1 MPVQPS
7 PSSSAEAAPR
17 DRAGV
22 LADLRAR
29 IRRIEGAGG
38 EGGRTLPFGIDAVD
52 GHLPDGGLPLGCLH
66 AVAAQDPGAGTGFAA
81 ALLAR
86 LATPRTPAL
95 WILRGR
101 DLYAPG
107 LAAYGLTPDRLV
119 AVRAV
124 RPVDA
129 LWAMEEALRCSTLS
143 AVLGELEGLDLT
155 ASRRLQLAAE
165 SSGVTG
171 FLLDVSAG
179 AVASG
184 GRNRLAAG
192 RLVEGRRA
200 EGLSAAVTRWRLDAA
215 PSLDGEEDAVPRPAG
230 GPPGLG
236 KPRWSVAL
244 DRCRGGRPGHWTL
257 SWDGEGWRD
266 AGKED
271 GSGLWQAAGS
281 DSGLWPARHSRGLDL
296 MALDSMALDSMSDNR
311 QGRLSDHRRPAVA
324 R

>member
-1 MPVQPS
+1 MPVLSS
-7 PSSSAEAAPR
+7 PFLSAEAAPR
-17 DRAGV
+17 NRAGV
-22 LADLRAR
+22 LAELCAR

-38 EGGRTLPFGIDAVD
+38 EGGRILPFGIDPVD
-52 GHLPDGGLPLGCLH
+52 HHLPDGGLPLGCLH
-66 AVAAQDPGAGTGFAA
+66 AVAAEDPGAGTGFAA
-81 ALLAR
+81 ALLSR
-86 LATPRTPAL
+86 LATPRRPAL

-129 LWAMEEALRCSTLS
+129 LWAMEEALRCSALS

-171 FLLDVSAG
+171 FLLDVGTGLGAG
-179 AVASG
+179 ASG
-184 GRNRLAAG
+184 GRNR
-192 RLVEGRRA
+192 RT

-215 PSLDGEEDAVPRPAG
+215 PSLDGKEDAIPRPAG

-236 KPRWSVAL
+236 KPRWSVVL
-244 DRCRGGRPGHWTL
+244 ERCRGGRPGNWTL
-257 SWDGEGWRD
+257 AWDGEGWRD
-266 AGKED
+266 VGKED
-271 GSGLWQAAGS
+271 GSGLGQAAPS
-281 DSGLWPARHSRGLDL
+281 DSGLWPIRQP
-296 MALDSMALDSMSDNR
+296 MALDPMSDNR
-311 QGRLSDHRRPAVA
+311 QGRLSDHRRSATVPARA

>member
-1 MPVQPS
+1 MPVPLSS
-7 PSSSAEAAPR
+7 PPPADAAPR
-17 DRAGV
+17 DRAGL

-38 EGGRTLPFGIDAVD
+38 EGGRTLAFGIDSVD

-66 AVAAQDPGAGTGFAA
+66 AVAADAPGAGTGFAV

-86 LATPRTPAL
+86 LATPKRPAL

-119 AVRAV
+119 AARAV

-171 FLLDVSAG
+171 FLLDASAG
-179 AVASG
+179 ASD
-184 GRNRLAAG
+184 GRNRQMAG
-192 RLVEGRRA
+192 GRA
-200 EGLSAAVTRWRLDAA
+200 EGLSAAVTRWRLDAV
-215 PSLDGEEDAVPRPAG
+215 PSLDEEGDAAPRPAG

-236 KPRWSVAL
+236 MPRWSVRL
-244 DRCRGGRPGHWTL
+244 ERCRGGRPGSWIL
-257 SWDGEGWRD
+257 AWDGQGWHD
-266 AGKED
+266 VGKED
-271 GSGLWQAAGS
+271 RSGLRQTAGRE
-281 DSGLWPARHSRGLDL
+281 SGLWPAGHP
-296 MALDSMALDSMSDNR
+296 MSDTR
-311 QGRLSDHRRPAVA
+311 QNRLSDHRKPAVA
-324 R
+324 KLTAGQ

>member
-1 MPVQPS
+1 MPVLLSPS
-7 PSSSAEAAPR
+7 PSAEAAPR

-38 EGGRTLPFGIDAVD
+38 EGGRILPFGIDAVD

-66 AVAAQDPGAGTGFAA
+66 GVAAEDPGAGTGFAA

-129 LWAMEEALRCSTLS
+129 LWAMEEALRCSALS

-171 FLLDVSAG
+171 FLLDLSAG
-179 AVASG
+179 LGASG
-184 GRNRLAAG
+184 GRNR
-192 RLVEGRRA
+192 RT

-215 PSLDGEEDAVPRPAG
+215 PSLDGEEDAAPRPAG

-244 DRCRGGRPGHWTL
+244 ERCRGGRPGHWTL

-266 AGKED
+266 VGKED
-271 GSGLWQAAGS
+271 GSGLGQAARS
-281 DSGLWPARHSRGLDL
+281 DSGLWPVRHSI
-296 MALDSMALDSMSDNR
+296 ASHSMALDSMSDNR
-311 QGRLSDHRRPAVA
+311 QGRLSDHRKPAIA

>member
-1 MPVQPS
+1 MPVLPS
-7 PSSSAEAAPR
+7 PSPSAEAAPR

-38 EGGRTLPFGIDAVD
+38 EGGRILPFGIDPVD
-52 GHLPDGGLPLGCLH
+52 SHLPDGGLPLGCLH
-66 AVAAQDPGAGTGFAA
+66 AVAAEDPGAGTGFAA
-81 ALLAR
+81 ALLAC

-107 LAAYGLTPDRLV
+107 LAAYGLTSDRLV

-129 LWAMEEALRCSTLS
+129 LWAMEEALRCSALS

-179 AVASG
+179 LGASG
-184 GRNRLAAG
+184 GRNRLAEG
-192 RLVEGRRA
+192 RLAEGRRS

-215 PSLDGEEDAVPRPAG
+215 PSLDGEEDAAPRPAG
-230 GPPGLG
+230 SPPGLG

-244 DRCRGGRPGHWTL
+244 ERCRGGRPGHWTL
-257 SWDGEGWRD
+257 AWDGEGWRD
-266 AGKED
+266 VGKED
-271 GSGLWQAAGS
+271 GSGLGQAAQS
-281 DSGLWPARHSRGLDL
+281 DSGLWQPRQP
-296 MALDSMALDSMSDNR
+296 MALHSMASHSMSDNR
-311 QGRLSDHRRPAVA
+311 QSRSSDHRRSAIA

>member
-1 MPVQPS
+1 MSTLPS
-7 PSSSAEAAPR
+7 PSMPAESAPR

-38 EGGRTLPFGIDAVD
+38 EGGRTLPFGVEAIDA
-52 GHLPDGGLPLGCLH
+52 HLPDGGLPLGCLH
-66 AVAAQDPGAGTGFAA
+66 AVTAEDPGAGTGFAA
-81 ALLAR
+81 TLLGR
-86 LATPRTPAL
+86 LATPKAPAL

-124 RPVDA
+124 RAVDA
-129 LWAMEEALRCSTLS
+129 LWAMEEALRCSALS

-171 FLLDVSAG
+171 FLLDLGAG
-179 AVASG
+179 MPGRRG
-184 GRNRLAAG
+184 GRP
-192 RLVEGRRA
+192 

-215 PSLDGEEDAVPRPAG
+215 PSRDEEEDAAPRPAG
-230 GPPGLG
+230 GLPGLG
-236 KPRWSVAL
+236 APRWSVAL
-244 DRCRGGRPGHWTL
+244 ERCRGGRPGRWTL
-257 SWDGEGWRD
+257 IREEEGWRD
-266 AGKED
+266 AGEPD
-271 GSGLWQAAGS
+271 IGEPRAGNRWQ
-281 DSGLWPARHSRGLDL
+281 
-296 MALDSMALDSMSDNR
+296 MSDTR
-311 QGRLSDHRRPAVA
+311 QSGWESGLSDHRPAA
-324 R
+324 AGR

>member
-1 MPVQPS
+1 MHVPLSSPPS
-7 PSSSAEAAPR
+7 ADAAPR
-17 DRAGV
+17 DRAGL

-38 EGGRTLPFGIDAVD
+38 EGGRTLAFGIDSVD

-66 AVAAQDPGAGTGFAA
+66 AVAADDPGAGTGFAV

-86 LATPRTPAL
+86 LATPKRPVL

-143 AVLGELEGLDLT
+143 AVLGELEGLELA

-171 FLLDVSAG
+171 FLLDASAG
-179 AVASG
+179 ASD
-184 GRNRLAAG
+184 GRNRRIAG
-192 RLVEGRRA
+192 GRA
-200 EGLSAAVTRWRLDAA
+200 EGLSAAVTRWRLDAV
-215 PSLDGEEDAVPRPAG
+215 PSLDEEGDAASRPAG

-236 KPRWSVAL
+236 MPRWSVML
-244 DRCRGGRPGHWTL
+244 ERCRGGRPGSWTL
-257 SWDGEGWRD
+257 AWDGQGWHD
-266 AGKED
+266 VGKED
-271 GSGLWQAAGS
+271 RSGLRQTAGRE
-281 DSGLWPARHSRGLDL
+281 SGLWPAGRP
-296 MALDSMALDSMSDNR
+296 MSDNR
-311 QGRLSDHRRPAVA
+311 QGRLSDHRKPAVVRLTA
-324 R
+324 GQ

>member
-1 MPVQPS
+1 MPVPLSSS
-7 PSSSAEAAPR
+7 PSADAAPR
-17 DRAGV
+17 DRAGL

-38 EGGRTLPFGIDAVD
+38 EGGRTLAFGIDSVD

-66 AVAAQDPGAGTGFAA
+66 AVMAEDPGAGTGFAA
-81 ALLAR
+81 TMLAR
-86 LATPRTPAL
+86 LATPKRPVL

-171 FLLDVSAG
+171 FLLDASAG
-179 AVASG
+179 ASD
-184 GRNRLAAG
+184 GRIQRM
-192 RLVEGRRA
+192 EGRRMAGERA
-200 EGLSAAVTRWRLDAA
+200 EGLSAAVTRWRLDAV
-215 PSLDGEEDAVPRPAG
+215 PSLDEEGDAAPRPAG

-236 KPRWSVAL
+236 MPHWSVML
-244 DRCRGGRPGHWTL
+244 ERCRGGRPGSWTL
-257 SWDGEGWRD
+257 AWDGQGWHD
-266 AGKED
+266 VGKED
-271 GSGLWQAAGS
+271 RSGLRQAARRE
-281 DSGLWPARHSRGLDL
+281 SGLWPAGQP
-296 MALDSMALDSMSDNR
+296 MSDNR
-311 QGRLSDHRRPAVA
+311 RGRLSDHRKPAIA
-324 R
+324 G

>member
-1 MPVQPS
+1 MSTLPFPS
-7 PSSSAEAAPR
+7 VPTDSAPR

-38 EGGRTLPFGIDAVD
+38 EGGRTLPFGVEAIDA
-52 GHLPDGGLPLGCLH
+52 HLPDGGLPLGCLH
-66 AVAAQDPGAGTGFAA
+66 AVTAEDPGAGTGFAA
-81 ALLAR
+81 TLLGR
-86 LATPRTPAL
+86 LATPKAPAV

-124 RPVDA
+124 RAVDA
-129 LWAMEEALRCSTLS
+129 LWAMEEALRCSALS

-171 FLLDVSAG
+171 FLLDLSAG
-179 AVASG
+179 VPAWK
-184 GRNRLAAG
+184 NR
-192 RLVEGRRA
+192 RP

-215 PSLDGEEDAVPRPAG
+215 PSQDEEEDRAPRPAG
-230 GPPGLG
+230 GLPGLG
-236 KPRWSVAL
+236 APRWSVAL
-244 DRCRGGRPGHWTL
+244 ERCRGGRPGRWTL
-257 SWDGEGWRD
+257 IREEEGWRD
-266 AGKED
+266 AED
-271 GSGLWQAAGS
+271 PDTGYLDTGYPGDGNRWQMSDTRQSSREGSLSGHRPAAAG
-281 DSGLWPARHSRGLDL
+281 R
-296 MALDSMALDSMSDNR
+296 
-311 QGRLSDHRRPAVA
+311 
-324 R
+324 

>member
-1 MPVQPS
+1 MPVPL
-7 PSSSAEAAPR
+7 SSSLSADAAPR
-17 DRAGV
+17 DRAGL

-38 EGGRTLPFGIDAVD
+38 EGGRTLAFGIDSVD

-66 AVAAQDPGAGTGFAA
+66 AMAAEDPGAGTGFAA

-86 LATPRTPAL
+86 LATPKMPAL

-124 RPVDA
+124 RAVDA

-171 FLLDVSAG
+171 FLLDASAG
-179 AVASG
+179 ALG
-184 GRNRLAAG
+184 GHDRRMVGRRMVGRRMAG
-192 RLVEGRRA
+192 ERA
-200 EGLSAAVTRWRLDAA
+200 EGLSAAVTRWRLDAV
-215 PSLDGEEDAVPRPAG
+215 PSLDEEGDAAPRPAG

-236 KPRWSVAL
+236 MPRWSVML
-244 DRCRGGRPGHWTL
+244 ERCRGGRPGSWTL
-257 SWDGEGWRD
+257 AWDEQGWHD
-266 AGKED
+266 VGKEN
-271 GSGLWQAAGS
+271 GSGLRQTARRE
-281 DSGLWPARHSRGLDL
+281 SGLWPVGQP
-296 MALDSMALDSMSDNR
+296 MSDNR
-311 QGRLSDHRRPAVA
+311 QGRLSDHRKPATA
-324 R
+324 G

>member
-1 MPVQPS
+1 MPVLSSPS
-7 PSSSAEAAPR
+7 PSAEAEPR

-38 EGGRTLPFGIDAVD
+38 EGGRILPFGIDAVD

-66 AVAAQDPGAGTGFAA
+66 GVAAEHPGAGTGFAA

-86 LATPRTPAL
+86 LATPRTPVL

-129 LWAMEEALRCSTLS
+129 LWAMEEALRCSALS

-171 FLLDVSAG
+171 FLLDVGAG
-179 AVASG
+179 LGASG
-184 GRNRLAAG
+184 GRNRLA
-192 RLVEGRRA
+192 EGRRA

-215 PSLDGEEDAVPRPAG
+215 PSLDGEEDAAPRPAG

-236 KPRWSVAL
+236 KARWSVAL
-244 DRCRGGRPGHWTL
+244 ERCRGGRPGHWTL

-266 AGKED
+266 VGKED
-271 GSGLWQAAGS
+271 GTGLGQAARS
-281 DSGLWPARHSRGLDL
+281 DSGLWPARQP
-296 MALDSMALDSMSDNR
+296 MALHSMSDNR
-311 QGRLSDHRRPAVA
+311 QGRSSDHRRSAIA

>member
-1 MPVQPS
+1 MPVLLSPS
-7 PSSSAEAAPR
+7 PSAEAAPR

-38 EGGRTLPFGIDAVD
+38 EGGRILPFGIDAVD

-66 AVAAQDPGAGTGFAA
+66 GVAAEDPGAGTGFAA

-129 LWAMEEALRCSTLS
+129 LWAMEEALRSSALS

-171 FLLDVSAG
+171 FLLDLSAG
-179 AVASG
+179 LGASG
-184 GRNRLAAG
+184 GRNR
-192 RLVEGRRA
+192 RT

-215 PSLDGEEDAVPRPAG
+215 PSLDGEEDAAPRPAG

-244 DRCRGGRPGHWTL
+244 ERCRGGRPGHWTL

-266 AGKED
+266 VGKED
-271 GSGLWQAAGS
+271 GSGLGQAARS
-281 DSGLWPARHSRGLDL
+281 DSGPWPARHSI
-296 MALDSMALDSMSDNR
+296 ASHSMALDSMSDNR
-311 QGRLSDHRRPAVA
+311 QGRLSDHRKPAIA

>member
-1 MPVQPS
+1 MPVLLS
-7 PSSSAEAAPR
+7 PFPSAEAAPR

-38 EGGRTLPFGIDAVD
+38 EGGRILPFGIDAVD
-52 GHLPDGGLPLGCLH
+52 GHLPDGGLLLGCLH
-66 AVAAQDPGAGTGFAA
+66 GVAAEDPGAGTGFAA

-129 LWAMEEALRCSTLS
+129 LWAMEEALRCSALS

-171 FLLDVSAG
+171 FLLDLSAG
-179 AVASG
+179 LGASG
-184 GRNRLAAG
+184 GRNR
-192 RLVEGRRA
+192 RT

-215 PSLDGEEDAVPRPAG
+215 PSLDGEEDAAPRPAG

-244 DRCRGGRPGHWTL
+244 ERCRGGRSGHWTL

-266 AGKED
+266 VGKED
-271 GSGLWQAAGS
+271 GSGLGQAARS
-281 DSGLWPARHSRGLDL
+281 DSGLWPARHSI
-296 MALDSMALDSMSDNR
+296 ASHSMALDSMSDNR
-311 QGRLSDHRRPAVA
+311 QGRLSDHRKPAIA